1 MKQTLSLKLG
11 QQLTMTPQ
19 LQQAIRLLQLSTLD
33 LQQEIQ
39 QTLES
44 NPMLELDEDEP
55 TPDGNELPEP
65 DAPEDGDYAEAGS
78 DDGSDYEGDDFDA
91 DNFDSGPEAL
101 ADGIEPLNEGT
112 PDAPEDAPLSAAAD
126 AEEAPIPEDLPV
138 DTSWE
143 DIYEPTGSSSSS
155 APAEDDWSLEER
167 NAAGETLKEHLLWQL
182 NLTPMSDTDRLIATT
197 IIDAVD
203 PDGML
208 TVDFD
213 ELVASLN
220 PGSEATADG
229 TEETFDATDDGS
241 DDVDPLP
248 EAEALDPD
256 EERIEL
262 DECLAVL
269 KRVQQFDPI
278 GVCARDLAECLHLQL
293 AALDAATP
301 WRAEAMTLVS
311 EHLDVLAARDFN
323 TLKRRTR
330 LDETDLASVVALIQ
344 SLNPRPGS
352 SIGGEAPEYI
362 VPDVMVYKDRG
373 RWQVELNGEATP
385 KLKINELY
393 ASMVKRADT
402 SADNVYLKDNLQE
415 ARWFL
420 KSLQSRHETLLKVA
434 TKIVEHQ
441 RGFLEYGEEA
451 MKPLVLADIA
461 EAVDMHESTISRVT
475 SRKYM
480 HTPRGIFELKYFF
493 SSHVSTASGGEVSS
507 TAIRALIRK
516 LTADENPRKPLSD
529 NKIAAILA
537 EQNIKVARRT
547 VAKYRESMAI
557 PPSNERKR
565 LV

>member
-19 LQQAIRLLQLSTLD
+19 LQQAIRLLQLSSLD

-39 QTLES
+39 ETLES
-44 NPMLELDEDEP
+44 NPMLELEEEESP
-55 TPDGNELPEP
+55 PDGNELPEP
-65 DAPEDGDYAEAGS
+65 EGEVLDTGVSADGSEDADDFPELPGEGDAMTADGLDDPFEDRYDEGLASGDIEGDAVDTTTAEAV
-78 DDGSDYEGDDFDA
+78 
-91 DNFDSGPEAL
+91 
-101 ADGIEPLNEGT
+101 EP
-112 PDAPEDAPLSAAAD
+112 APAEAAD
-126 AEEAPIPEDLPV
+126 EVPIPEDLPV
-138 DTSWE
+138 DTSWD
-143 DIYEPTGSSSSS
+143 DIYEPGGAASSSST
-155 APAEDDWSLEER
+155 EDLDWGLDER
-167 NAAGETLKEHLLWQL
+167 NSSDESLQEHLLWQL
-182 NLTPMSDTDRLIATT
+182 NLTPMSDRDLMIATA
-197 IIDAVD
+197 IIDAVE
-203 PDGML
+203 PDGLLGIDVEDLL
-208 TVDFD
+208 TTLNAD
-213 ELVASLN
+213 EPADADPETLV
-220 PGSEATADG
+220 
-229 TEETFDATDDGS
+229 
-241 DDVDPLP
+241 
-248 EAEALDPD
+248 
-256 EERIEL
+256 EL
-262 DECLAVL
+262 DEVLAVL
-269 KRVQQFDPI
+269 KRLQQFDPT
-278 GVCARDLAECLHLQL
+278 GVCARDLAESLTLQL
-293 AALDAATP
+293 SALDPETP
-301 WRAEAMTLVS
+301 WRAEALSLVA
-311 EHLDVLAARDFN
+311 EHLDLLAGRDFN

-330 LDETDLASVVALIQ
+330 LDESDLAGVVSLIQ
-344 SLNPRPGS
+344 SMNPRPGS

-362 VPDVMVYKDRG
+362 VPDVMVFKDNG

-393 ASMVKRADT
+393 ASMVKRADS

-461 EAVDMHESTISRVT
+461 EAVEMHESTISRVT

>member
-19 LQQAIRLLQLSTLD
+19 LQQAIRLLQLSSLD

-39 QTLES
+39 ETLES
-44 NPMLELDEDEP
+44 NPMLELEEEES
-55 TPDGNELPEP
+55 TPDGNEIHEPAGERLESDASSDGLDEADDFPELP
-65 DAPEDGDYAEAGS
+65 G
-78 DDGSDYEGDDFDA
+78 EGDTLSADSFDDA
-91 DNFDSGPEAL
+91 YGDAGE
-101 ADGIEPLNEGT
+101 GIEVGDLDVVSSGEATEPSVSE
-112 PDAPEDAPLSAAAD
+112 AAD
-126 AEEAPIPEDLPV
+126 EAPIPDDLPV
-138 DTSWE
+138 DTSWD
-143 DIYEPTGSSSSS
+143 DIYEPGS
-155 APAEDDWSLEER
+155 APSSGSAEDLDWSLDDR
-167 NAAGETLKEHLLWQL
+167 NSSSETLQDHLLWQL
-182 NLTPMSDTDRLIATT
+182 NLTPMSDRDRMIATA
-197 IIDAVD
+197 IIDAVE

-208 TVDFD
+208 STDIEDLLITLNAD
-213 ELVASLN
+213 EPADADPETLV
-220 PGSEATADG
+220 
-229 TEETFDATDDGS
+229 
-241 DDVDPLP
+241 
-248 EAEALDPD
+248 
-256 EERIEL
+256 EL
-262 DECLAVL
+262 DEVLAVL

-278 GVCARDLAECLHLQL
+278 GVCARDLGESLTLQL
-293 AALDAATP
+293 SALDLDTP
-301 WRAEAMTLVS
+301 WRSEALSLVS
-311 EHLDVLAARDFN
+311 EHLDLLAGRDFN

-330 LDETDLASVVALIQ
+330 LDEADLASVVSLIQ
-344 SLNPRPGS
+344 SMNPRPGS

-362 VPDVMVYKDRG
+362 VPDVMVFKDNG

-393 ASMVKRADT
+393 ASMVKRADS

-434 TKIVEHQ
+434 TQIVEHQ

-461 EAVDMHESTISRVT
+461 EAVEMHESTISRVT

>member
-19 LQQAIRLLQLSTLD
+19 LQQAIRLLQLSSLD

-39 QTLES
+39 ETLES
-44 NPMLELDEDEP
+44 NPMLELEEEDSP
-55 TPDGNELPEP
+55 PDGNEIAEP
-65 DAPEDGDYAEAGS
+65 
-78 DDGSDYEGDDFDA
+78 EGDGLEADVDGLEDPNDFPELPGEGDTMTADGFEEGLGEADAGDLFDA
-91 DNFDSGPEAL
+91 DAQDISTL
-101 ADGIEPLNEGT
+101 EGAET
-112 PDAPEDAPLSAAAD
+112 AAAD
-126 AEEAPIPEDLPV
+126 AAAESASLEAADEAPIPDDLPV
-138 DTSWE
+138 DTSWD
-143 DIYEPTGSSSSS
+143 DIYEPGSAPSSSSG
-155 APAEDDWSLEER
+155 EDSNWNLDDR
-167 NAAGETLKEHLLWQL
+167 NSTDETLQEHLLWQL
-182 NLTPMSDTDRLIATT
+182 NLTPMSDRDRMIATA
-197 IIDAVD
+197 IIDAVE

-208 TVDFD
+208 STDLEDLLLTLNAD
-213 ELVASLN
+213 EPEDADPESLV
-220 PGSEATADG
+220 
-229 TEETFDATDDGS
+229 
-241 DDVDPLP
+241 
-248 EAEALDPD
+248 
-256 EERIEL
+256 EL
-262 DECLAVL
+262 DEVLAVL
-269 KRVQQFDPI
+269 KRLQQFDPI
-278 GVCARDLAECLHLQL
+278 GVCARDLGESLCLQL
-293 AALDAATP
+293 NMLEADTP
-301 WRAEAMTLVS
+301 WRDEALNLVS
-311 EHLDVLAARDFN
+311 EHLDLLAGRDFN
-323 TLKRRTR
+323 TLKRRTK

-344 SLNPRPGS
+344 SMNPRPGS
-352 SIGGEAPEYI
+352 SIGGEAAEYI
-362 VPDVMVYKDRG
+362 VPDVMVFKDNG

-393 ASMVKRADT
+393 ASMVKRADS

-461 EAVDMHESTISRVT
+461 EAVEMHESTISRVT

>member
-1 MKQTLSLKLG
+1 MKQTLTLKLG

-44 NPMLELDEDEP
+44 NPMLELDEDELSADP
-55 TPDGNELPEP
+55 NEIPEP
-65 DAPEDGDYAEAGS
+65 AAEEADASADRESADLEPADDFEGDQEDWERSFNDVVS
-78 DDGSDYEGDDFDA
+78 DGSDRDD
-91 DNFDSGPEAL
+91 
-101 ADGIEPLNEGT
+101 
-112 PDAPEDAPLSAAAD
+112 AD
-126 AEEAPIPEDLPV
+126 AEPGAESRDEFPEDLPV

-143 DIYEPTGSSSSS
+143 DIYEPATPAGSTGS
-155 APAEDDWSLEER
+155 EDSDWSGDDR
-167 NAAGETLKEHLLWQL
+167 NTAGETLKEHLLWQL
-182 NLTPMSDTDRLIATT
+182 NLTPMSDRDRLIATA
-197 IIDAVD
+197 IVDAVD
-203 PDGML
+203 ADGML
-208 TVDFD
+208 TASVEDLLTGLNGDEPGDVDSDTLVEED
-213 ELVASLN
+213 EL
-220 PGSEATADG
+220 
-229 TEETFDATDDGS
+229 
-241 DDVDPLP
+241 
-248 EAEALDPD
+248 
-256 EERIEL
+256 
-262 DECLAVL
+262 LAVL
-269 KRVQQFDPI
+269 KRLQQFDPV
-278 GVCARDLAECLHLQL
+278 GVCARDLAECLRIQL
-293 AALDAATP
+293 EAMDRKTP
-301 WRAEAMTLVS
+301 WRAEALELVS
-311 EHLDVLAARDFN
+311 EHLELLAARDFN
-323 TLKRRTR
+323 SLKRRTR
-330 LDETDLASVVALIQ
+330 LDEDDLANVVSLIQ

-352 SIGGEAPEYI
+352 SVGGEPPEYI
-362 VPDVMVYKDRG
+362 IPDVIVYKDSG
-373 RWQVELNGEATP
+373 RWQVELNPDATP
-385 KLKINELY
+385 KLRINEFY
-393 ASMVKRADT
+393 ASLVKRAD
-402 SADNVYLKDNLQE
+402 SSPDNVYLKDNLQE

-461 EAVDMHESTISRVT
+461 EAVEMHESTISRVT

-537 EQNIKVARRT
+537 KQNIQVARRT

>member
-1 MKQTLSLKLG
+1 MKQTLTLKLG
-11 QQLTMTPQ
+11 QTLTMTPQ

-44 NPMLELDEDEP
+44 NPMLELDEEEP
-55 TPDGNELPEP
+55 GTDPNEIEEPPAEEADSIDAAPDDSDGGA
-65 DAPEDGDYAEAGS
+65 DDWEDSAYGDTIAEDYGAAEAG
-78 DDGSDYEGDDFDA
+78 GDD
-91 DNFDSGPEAL
+91 
-101 ADGIEPLNEGT
+101 
-112 PDAPEDAPLSAAAD
+112 AD
-126 AEEAPIPEDLPV
+126 AEPGAESRDEFPEDLPV

-143 DIYEPTGSSSSS
+143 DVYEPAT
-155 APAEDDWSLEER
+155 PAGTTSGDDAEWMGDDR
-167 NAAGETLKEHLLWQL
+167 NTAGETLKDHLLWQL
-182 NLTPMSDTDRLIATT
+182 NLTPMSDRDRLIATA
-197 IIDAVD
+197 IVDAVD

-208 TVDFD
+208 TTSVADLLAGLNADESEDADSDTLVEED
-213 ELVASLN
+213 EL
-220 PGSEATADG
+220 
-229 TEETFDATDDGS
+229 
-241 DDVDPLP
+241 
-248 EAEALDPD
+248 
-256 EERIEL
+256 
-262 DECLAVL
+262 LAVL
-269 KRVQQFDPI
+269 KRLQQFDPV
-278 GVCARDLAECLHLQL
+278 GVCARDLADCLRIQL
-293 AALDAATP
+293 EALDAGTP
-301 WRAEAMTLVS
+301 WRAEALELVS
-311 EHLDVLAARDFN
+311 EHLELLAARDFN

-330 LDETDLASVVALIQ
+330 LDEEALANVVALIQ

-352 SIGGEAPEYI
+352 SIGGEPPEYI
-362 VPDVMVYKDRG
+362 IPDVIVYKDRG
-373 RWQVELNGEATP
+373 RWQVELNPEATP
-385 KLKINELY
+385 KLRINEFY
-393 ASMVKRADT
+393 AGMVKRAD
-402 SADNVYLKDNLQE
+402 SSPDNVYLKDNLQE

-441 RGFLEYGEEA
+441 RGFLEYGDEA

-461 EAVDMHESTISRVT
+461 EAVAMHESTISRVT

-537 EQNIKVARRT
+537 KQNIKVARRT